1 MYSDHNNPE
10 TRPAGEL
17 NDITPLSDD
26 QLNGISGAGNPF
38 DGISGVPLQPIDGG
52 LWQRPEEGIPSCPA
66 AAGQEG
72 P

>member
-26 QLNGISGAGNPF
+26 QLNGINGAGNPF
-38 DGISGVPLQPIDGG
+38 EGLPSVPQQPID
-52 LWQRPEEGIPSCPA
+52 EELRKRV
-66 AAGQEG
+66 
-72 P
+72 